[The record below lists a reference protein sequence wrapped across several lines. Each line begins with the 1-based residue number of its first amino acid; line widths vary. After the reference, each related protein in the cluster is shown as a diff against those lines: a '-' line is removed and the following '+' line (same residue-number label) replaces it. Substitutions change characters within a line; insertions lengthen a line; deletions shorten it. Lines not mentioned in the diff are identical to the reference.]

1 MPARD
6 PLRLP
11 ILVLLFGGAVAA
23 ALFVDPY
30 RLTIVIEIA
39 ILVIFVLSID
49 FLVGY
54 AGLVTF
60 GHAGFM
66 GVGAYAL
73 AYTSHFL
80 GWPTGVS
87 ILAAV
92 ALGAIAGI
100 VIGALVTRV
109 TGVFFIMVTL
119 AVSMMFWAWA
129 SKARKF
135 GADDGLGGM
144 KRMDLKFAG
153 IDLSNDRVFAIVCV
167 VLAVLVYSLFVWLA
181 RSPFGQTLKAIKQ
194 NENRARAQGCPV
206 QHYKVAAF
214 AIAGAV
220 AAFAG
225 ALHLQNTRFVHP
237 EVAHWLRSGE
247 GLIVVIVGGAGTLTG
262 PVIGGFLFV
271 LFHRTV
277 ESFTEHWQ
285 IWMGLLFV
293 AIVLAAPD
301 GIYGRLTSLVRRKPR
316 VDAPAPAAASA
327 TGPIGEAAPRESA
340 GA

>member
-1 MPARD
+1 MAPRD
-6 PLRLP
+6 PLSLP
-11 ILVLLFGGAVAA
+11 VLALLFGGALVA

-39 ILVIFVLSID
+39 ILVIFVLSLD

-54 AGLVTF
+54 AGLVSF

-73 AYTSHFL
+73 AYASHFL
-80 GWPTGVS
+80 GWPVGVS
-87 ILAAV
+87 ILAGV
-92 ALGAIAGI
+92 ALGALAGV

-109 TGVFFIMVTL
+109 SGVFFIMVTL

-135 GADDGLGGM
+135 GADDGMGGLT
-144 KRMDLKFAG
+144 RMDLKFAG
-153 IDLSNDRVFAIVCV
+153 LDLNDDRTFAIVCV
-167 VLAVLVYSLFVWLA
+167 AFAVLAYLLFRWLA
-181 RSPFGQTLKAIKQ
+181 RSPFGQTLKAIRQ

-206 QHYKVAAF
+206 QRYKVAAF

-225 ALHLQNTRFVHP
+225 ALHLQNTKFVHP
-237 EVAHWLRSGE
+237 EVAHWIRSGE

-271 LFHRTV
+271 LFHRIV
-277 ESFTEHWQ
+277 ESFTTNWQ

-301 GIYGRLTSLVRRKPR
+301 GIFGRLLSLVRRKP
-316 VDAPAPAAASA
+316 
-327 TGPIGEAAPRESA
+327 APRGTGDA
-340 GA
+340 